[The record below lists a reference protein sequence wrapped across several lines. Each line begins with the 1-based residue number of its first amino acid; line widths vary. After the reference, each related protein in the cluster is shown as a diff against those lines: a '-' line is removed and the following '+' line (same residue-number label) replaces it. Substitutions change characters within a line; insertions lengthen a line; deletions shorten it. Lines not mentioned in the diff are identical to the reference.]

1 MTLGSSGSKGKGHFV
16 LGESAEP
23 GGCRGQ
29 ASHTQTLASAN
40 YNQMLHHPELQGGE
54 QGGKG
59 RPLRHAER
67 IQMLG
72 SANVEVSSLGSDRH
86 SGNST
91 QKPARLWRNNNF
103 FLHKQDLLEAYSGK
117 IIIICNKIHFITP

>member
-1 MTLGSSGSKGKGHFV
+1 MTLGSSGSKAKGHFV
-16 LGESAEP
+16 WGESAEP

-29 ASHTQTLASAN
+29 AGRTQTLGSAIST
-40 YNQMLHHPELQGGE
+40 QKMLHHPELQGRE

-59 RPLRHAER
+59 GPLRHAER

-72 SANVEVSSLGSDRH
+72 GANVEVNSLGSDGH
-86 SGNST
+86 SANRT

-103 FLHKQDLLEAYSGK
+103 FLHKQDILEAYSGK
-117 IIIICNKIHFITP
+117 K

>member
-1 MTLGSSGSKGKGHFV
+1 MAVNKGKGHFV

-23 GGCRGQ
+23 GSCRGQ
-29 ASHTQTLASAN
+29 AGHTQTLGSAIST
-40 YNQMLHHPELQGGE
+40 QKMLHHPELQGGE

-59 RPLRHAER
+59 GPLRHAER

-72 SANVEVSSLGSDRH
+72 GANAEVSSLGNDGH

-91 QKPARLWRNNNF
+91 
-103 FLHKQDLLEAYSGK
+103 
-117 IIIICNKIHFITP
+117 